1 MNNYKLVIQ
10 YDGTR
15 YSGWQMNKNAA
26 NTLEEKLEILI
37 AKLIDEKVELI
48 GSGRTDKGVHA
59 RGQVANFRT
68 TRHLN
73 CDRLQKEMN
82 QYLPEDIGIVSV
94 EEVPLEFHSRHHA
107 KSKWYRYTVF
117 KSNQNKKPVFER
129 KYVTTIDADLD
140 LYKIQKGIELLIG
153 THDFK
158 GFCSDKTKKSTV
170 RTVYSIEVT
179 EVEEYIFFDFIGD
192 GFLHH
197 MIRILMGTLIEIG
210 TSARHYESIHQVFLT
225 KDRSLAGYLTPPEGL
240 SLEEVYYEE

>member
-1 MNNYKLVIQ
+1 MNNYKLVLQ

-26 NTLEEKLEILI
+26 NTLEEKLEVLLE
-37 AKLIDEKVELI
+37 KLIEEKVELI

-68 TRHLN
+68 NRRLD
-73 CDRLQKEMN
+73 CDRLQREMN
-82 QYLPEDIGIVSV
+82 HYLPEDIGVLSV
-94 EEVPLEFHSRHHA
+94 EAVPHEFHSRHHA

-117 KSNQNKKPVFER
+117 KSTNNIKPVFER
-129 KYVTTIDADLD
+129 KYVTLINEALD

-170 RTVYSIEVT
+170 RTIHSIEVT
-179 EVEEYIFFDFIGD
+179 EVDDYIFFDFIGD

-210 TSARHYESIHQVFLT
+210 TLKRSYDSILQVFET

-240 SLEEVYYEE
+240 CLEEVYYE

>member
-1 MNNYKLVIQ
+1 MNNYKLVLQ
-10 YDGTR
+10 YDGTK

-26 NTLEEKLEILI
+26 NTLEEKLEVLL
-37 AKLIDEKVELI
+37 AKLIEEEVELI

-68 TRHLN
+68 TKNLN

-82 QYLPEDIGIVSV
+82 HFLPEDIAVLSV
-94 EEVPLEFHSRHHA
+94 EQVAHEFHSRLHA
-107 KSKWYRYTVF
+107 KSKCYRYAIY
-117 KSNQNKKPVFER
+117 KSINGTKPVFER
-129 KYVTTIDADLD
+129 KYVTVLEQELD
-140 LYKIQKGIELLIG
+140 LYKMQKGIELLIG

-170 RTVYSIEVT
+170 RTIHSIDIVEVDD
-179 EVEEYIFFDFIGD
+179 YIFFDFIGD

-210 TSARHYESIHQVFLT
+210 TLQRKAESILTVFD
-225 KDRSLAGYLTPPEGL
+225 KKERSLAGYLTPPEGL
-240 SLEEVYYEE
+240 CLEEVYYD